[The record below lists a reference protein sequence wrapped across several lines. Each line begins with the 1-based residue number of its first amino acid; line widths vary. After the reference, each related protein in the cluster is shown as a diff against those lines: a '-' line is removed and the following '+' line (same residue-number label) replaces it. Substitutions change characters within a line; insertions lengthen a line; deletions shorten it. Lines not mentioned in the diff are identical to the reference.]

1 MSRINDFLINKLE
14 TDSAYAYQCQLNDL
28 FDLAA
33 DAWEATQH
41 REPAGAFCVMRPD
54 DFDLVFE
61 EAEAAF
67 FHELN
72 DDDIDM
78 MYAETLERIKK
89 E

>member
-14 TDSAYAYQCQLNDL
+14 TDSAYAYRCQLNEL
-28 FDLAA
+28 FDSAA
-33 DAWEATQH
+33 DAWEACQNKA
-41 REPAGAFCVMRPD
+41 PASALEGMSPD
-54 DFDLVFE
+54 EIQLMFE
-61 EAEAAF
+61 EADAAF

-78 MYAETLERIKK
+78 MYAETLERIKR

>member
-14 TDSAYAYQCQLNDL
+14 TDSAYAYQCQINEL
-28 FDLAA
+28 FDSAA

-61 EAEAAF
+61 EAEAAL

-72 DDDIDM
+72 DDDVDM
-78 MYAETLERIKK
+78 MYAETLERIKR

>member
-14 TDSAYAYQCQLNDL
+14 TDSAYAYQCQLNEL
-28 FDLAA
+28 SESAA

-78 MYAETLERIKK
+78 MYAETLERIKR

>member
-1 MSRINDFLINKLE
+1 MSRINDFLINTLE
-14 TDSAYAYQCQLNDL
+14 TDSAYAYRCQLNES
-28 FDLAA
+28 AA

-78 MYAETLERIKK
+78 MYAETLERIKR

>member
-1 MSRINDFLINKLE
+1 MSRIGDFLINKLE
-14 TDSAYAYQCQLNDL
+14 TDRDYAYQCQLNEL
-28 FDLAA
+28 NESAA

-54 DFDLVFE
+54 DFDLMFE

-67 FHELN
+67 FHELT
-72 DDDIDM
+72 DGDLDM
-78 MYAETLERIKK
+78 MYAETLERLKK